1 MDSNTLG
8 IRENDN
14 VNCKD
19 TAGLDIS
26 PMVSGI
32 ELNTFI
38 NWQTRL
44 QNVISRKRFYAVGRL
59 Q

>member
-1 MDSNTLG
+1 MDSNPLAVN
-8 IRENDN
+8 ENDN
-14 VNCKD
+14 VNCND

-26 PMVSGI
+26 PTVSGTV
-32 ELNTFI
+32 LNPFI

-59 Q
+59 R